1 MDIFKEMKTKGHERL
16 LFWNDPDAGL
26 NAAIAIHSTVL
37 GPALGGCRIWP
48 YKNTQEAVQDVL
60 RLSRAMTYKASVCGI
75 NFGGGKSVIIGNQP
89 KNREAVF
96 RSFGRFV
103 ESLNGIYITAE
114 DVGTS
119 VSDMEIVMSKT
130 RHVAGVSREKG
141 GSGDPSIA
149 TATGVYW
156 GIKACLK
163 EIFGSESVN
172 GRTIAIQGVGKVGY
186 YLAEIL
192 SNEGARL
199 SLTDI
204 DRSKAEDAIRKLGGE
219 YILPDDI
226 YSLQSDIFSPCALGG
241 ILNDETIP
249 ALRCKIVAGSAN
261 NQLEDER
268 HGRMLYERGI
278 LYVPDYVINAGGL
291 INVAN
296 EIEGYDRNKA
306 ASQVKSIYDT
316 LLKIFKISISES
328 IPTNMAADRMAEER
342 IRSKKNSR
350 RES

>member
-1 MDIFKEMKTKGHERL
+1 MDIFKEIKAKGHERL
-16 LFWNDPDAGL
+16 LFWNDSDVGL
-26 NAAIAIHSTVL
+26 NAIIAIHNTTL

-48 YKNTQEAVQDVL
+48 YNSTQEAIRDVL

-75 NFGGGKSVIIGNQP
+75 NFGGGKSVIIGGQP
-89 KNREAVF
+89 KNREEVF
-96 RSFGRFV
+96 KSFGRFI

-119 VSDMEIVMSKT
+119 VSDMEIVMSQT
-130 RHVAGVSREKG
+130 SHVAGLSREKG

-163 EIFGSESVN
+163 EIFGSESLI
-172 GRTIAIQGVGKVGY
+172 GRNIVIQGVGKVGC

-192 SNEGARL
+192 SKEGARL
-199 SLTDI
+199 FLTDI
-204 DRSKAEDAIRKLGGE
+204 DRSRVEDIIRKHGGE
-219 YILPDDI
+219 YIPPKDI
-226 YSLQSDIFSPCALGG
+226 FSVQTDIFSPCALGG

-268 HGRMLYERGI
+268 HGKLLYEGGI
-278 LYVPDYVINAGGL
+278 LYAPDYVINAGGL

-296 EIEGYDRNKA
+296 EIEGYDKDKA
-306 ASQVKSIYDT
+306 LSQVKSIYNT
-316 LLKIFKISISES
+316 LLRIFKISFDES

-342 IRSKKNSR
+342 IRKKKAKG
-350 RES
+350 